1 MPAGRRIHGIPVTK
15 IPSARIH
22 SSSGLFRRLTALLA
36 ALFVAGS
43 AWGASPIPS
52 VSSDEAVSVQQIE
65 AAIAAVEAREGLD
78 EETRTKVLDQLRD
91 AQAQLQNTKA
101 AQAAAAAFADA
112 IQTAPA
118 ETAKLRGEL
127 NEASAPAPN
136 AASLGVD
143 ETTPLPE
150 LEQALATKLAEIAA
164 AEAKLADLES
174 QLATQTDRPAK
185 ARKRI
190 NELRNGMDELAATVE
205 AEPPPGEPVMLT
217 DARRLAA
224 RLKLDARTAEL
235 ARLDQEIVSNSAR
248 IELIRAQRD
257 IAARTVAQL
266 RREVEVLQAAV
277 NTKRQSSATQ
287 ALKETVLAEIEA
299 AGSHPVVRELAEGN
313 AELTRE
319 LPAVAADIER
329 VTSELASI
337 EEQARQIEQ
346 SMALSRQRLEVG
358 GVTQVIGR
366 LFVEERRNLPQVS
379 QYRAEVRE
387 RRRMLAN
394 IGLAQVRIEEQ
405 RRELT
410 SLDER
415 VELEMSTVR
424 SDIADEQELESIRE
438 DVELL
443 LQNRREL
450 LGQVAST
457 YTSYIRALGDL
468 DVAQRHLLDVAEEFK
483 QFLDQHLLWIP
494 SASPFWVKDFKALG
508 PAIAWALSPTSWSAT
523 LGSLIEAF
531 SYSPVPSAA
540 ALLLLA
546 LVFYSRRPLGA
557 RFKELNQ
564 KVGHLSTDH
573 IGLTLAALAISAL
586 RALPIPLLLAVL
598 GWALTR
604 SPLHS
609 DFTAAVATSLG
620 AVAPFLYNTLLFR
633 ILCSK
638 DGVMQVHFGWSA
650 ERLPVI
656 RKQLDRLTAIGIPII
671 FVAVL
676 LYGSPTPS
684 YRESLARAAFVILMI
699 MFSGV
704 VHALLH
710 PRRGVAAPFYS
721 AQASSWVSR
730 LRWLWYALGAGS
742 PLLLG
747 LASLVGF
754 LYTAATLTGHLI
766 DTFWLIL
773 VIIVV
778 NLVVTRWLALT
789 KRKMAWQMAIKEQET
804 KQAAAGEAIGAEG
817 EALPVVEAKPLDLD
831 AVDQQSTRLLNAGL
845 FFVGTLAAWGIWSEV
860 VPALGV
866 LDQVSLWSQT
876 TMIDG
881 EEAIVPVTLADLL
894 LAVFVAGVTA
904 IASTNLP
911 GLMEIAV
918 LQRITL
924 QPGSRYAINTLLRY
938 VVITIGAIAVLN
950 IVGWNWSQI
959 QWLVAALSVGL
970 GFGLQEIV
978 ANFVSGLVILFE
990 RPVRVGDTVTVG
1002 ELTGTVSRVRIRATT
1017 ITDWDRKEII
1027 VPNKSFITEQVINW
1041 TLSDPI
1047 TRVVITVGVSYGSD
1061 VQLAHRVMEETLT
1074 SMPLVLDDPPPK
1086 VYFVGFGESS
1096 LDFRLNVYS
1105 RELADRLPLTHA
1117 VHEEI
1122 LGALRKNGIEIPFP
1136 QRDLHLKSVAEKITA
1151 LKRDGDSKDREG
1163 D

>member
-1 MPAGRRIHGIPVTK
+1 MVAV
-15 IPSARIH
+15 
-22 SSSGLFRRLTALLA
+22 LA
-36 ALFVAGS
+36 AGAAS
-43 AWGASPIPS
+43 ANSPIPTI
-52 VSSDEAVSVQQIE
+52 SSDARVTAQQIE

-78 EETRTKVLDQLRD
+78 EETRTKALDQLRD
-91 AQAQLQNTKA
+91 AQAQLQN
-101 AQAAAAAFADA
+101 AQAAEAAAIAFTEA

-118 ETAKLRGEL
+118 QTEKLREQL
-127 NEASAPAPN
+127 DEPAPPAPT
-136 AASLGVD
+136 AASLGIRD
-143 ETTPLPE
+143 TTPLTE
-150 LEQALATKLAEIAA
+150 LEQSLATKVAETTA
-164 AEAKLADLES
+164 AEARLADLES
-174 QLATQTDRPAK
+174 QLATQRDRPAK
-185 ARKRI
+185 ARARI
-190 NELRNGMDELAATVE
+190 NELRNGMDALSATVQ
-205 AEPPPGEPVMLT
+205 ASPPPGEPAMLT
-217 DARRLAA
+217 DARKLAA

-235 ARLDQEIVSNSAR
+235 ARLDQEIVSNSVR
-248 IELIRAQRD
+248 VELLTAQRD
-257 IAARTVAQL
+257 FAARAVAKL
-266 RREVEVLQAAV
+266 RREADVLQSAV
-277 NTKRQSSATQ
+277 NTKRQTSATQ
-287 ALKETVLAEIEA
+287 ALQESVLAELQA
-299 AGSHPVVRELAEGN
+299 ADKHPVVRKLAEGN

-319 LPAVAADIER
+319 LPTVAADIER
-329 VTSELASI
+329 VTSELTTI
-337 EEQARQIEQ
+337 EEQARNIEQ
-346 SMALSRQRLEVG
+346 AMTLSRQRLEVG
-358 GVTQVIGR
+358 GVTQAIGR

-387 RRRMLAN
+387 RRRTLAN

-410 SLDER
+410 PLEER
-415 VELEMSTVR
+415 IELEMFAVR
-424 SDIADEQELESIRE
+424 NNVSDEQELEEIRAE
-438 DVELL
+438 VDALL
-443 LQNRREL
+443 KSRREL
-450 LGQVAST
+450 LGQVAGT

-494 SASPFWVKDFKALG
+494 SASPFWLSDIENLG
-508 PAIAWALSPTSWSAT
+508 PAIAWALSPRSWSAT
-523 LGSLIEAF
+523 LGSLLEAF
-531 SYSPVPSAA
+531 LYSPLPSTAA
-540 ALLLLA
+540 VLLLV
-546 LVFYSRRPLGA
+546 LVFYSRRPLGV
-557 RFKELNQ
+557 RFKEITK
-564 KVGHLSTDH
+564 KVGRPSTDH
-573 IGLTLAALAISAL
+573 IGLTLGALAISAL
-586 RALPIPLLLAVL
+586 RALPFPLLLALL

-609 DFTAAVATSLG
+609 DFAAAVAASLG
-620 AVAPFLYNTLLFR
+620 AVAPFLYNTLFFR
-633 ILCSK
+633 ILCAK
-638 DGVMQVHFGWSA
+638 DGVMQVHFNWSA

-656 RKQLDRLTAIGIPII
+656 RKQLDRLTVIGIPVV

-676 LYGSPTPS
+676 LYAAPTPA
-684 YRESLARAAFVILMI
+684 YRESLGRLAFVVVMV

-710 PRRGVAAPFYS
+710 PRKGVAGSYYS
-721 AQASSWVSR
+721 VHSRSWVSR
-730 LRWLWYALGAGS
+730 LRWFWYVLGAGS
-742 PLLLG
+742 PILLSLF
-747 LASLVGF
+747 ALVGY
-754 LYTAATLTGHLI
+754 LYTAAMLTGRVI

-789 KRKMAWQMAIKEQET
+789 KRKIAWEMAIKEHEQRE
-804 KQAAAGEAIGAEG
+804 AAASSESAGADGEAP
-817 EALPVVEAKPLDLD
+817 PVVEARPLDLD
-831 AVDQQSTRLLNAGL
+831 AVDQQSTRLLSAGL
-845 FFVGTLAAWGIWSEV
+845 FFVGALATWGIWSEV

-876 TMIDG
+876 AMVDG
-881 EEAIVPVTLADLL
+881 EETIVPVTLGDLL

-904 IASTNLP
+904 IASRNLP

-918 LQRITL
+918 LQRLTL

-938 VVITIGAIAVLN
+938 VVVTVGAIAVLN
-950 IVGWNWSQI
+950 IVGWKWSQI

-1002 ELTGTVSRVRIRATT
+1002 QLTGTVSRVQIRATT

-1047 TRVVITVGVSYGSD
+1047 TRIVIPVGISYGSD
-1061 VQLAHRVMEETLT
+1061 VKLAHRVMEETLHA
-1074 SMPLVLDDPPPK
+1074 MPLVLDDPAPK

-1122 LGALRKNGIEIPFP
+1122 LEALRKNGIEIPFP
-1136 QRDLHLKSVAEKITA
+1136 QRDLHLRSVDKDISAFR
-1151 LKRDGDSKDREG
+1151 RDGKD
-1163 D
+1163 DKDD